1 MPAWT
6 LKLTAFL
13 VTGLATIGSAV
24 YVTGHLK
31 SPAAPLHPTVAAAPN
46 GGHLNL
52 SPSIRSSGDQQPL
65 TYTSVS

>member
-13 VTGLATIGSAV
+13 LTGLATVGSAV
-24 YVTGHLK
+24 YVGAHLK
-31 SPAAPLHPTVAAAPN
+31 SPSAPLHPPVAASM

-52 SPSIRSSGDQQPL
+52 SPSVKSSGDQQPL
-65 TYTSVS
+65 TFTSVS

>member
-6 LKLTAFL
+6 LKLTACL
-13 VTGLATIGSAV
+13 LTGLATVGSAV

-31 SPAAPLHPTVAAAPN
+31 SPSAPLHPPVAAAA

-52 SPSIRSSGDQQPL
+52 SPSVRSSEDQQPL